1 MDILNL
7 YALIAFL
14 LICGVFYI
22 VRKIPFYVTG
32 CALII
37 AVFLWRSYLVVQRA
51 QLAEWLLAGLA
62 LILCSFG
69 LLIVRVMLIRSVSLQ
84 LLARLAGGESAAGV
98 SQDIGGRLRDMEYF
112 HLIRRGENNALTGFG
127 WFCSTVVVIFYTI
140 FRIK

>member
-7 YALIAFL
+7 YTLVTFV
-14 LICGVFYI
+14 LICAIFYF

-37 AVFLWRSYLVVQRA
+37 AVFLWRSYHVVQRA
-51 QLAEWLLAGLA
+51 QTAEWLLAGFA

-98 SQDIGGRLRDMEYF
+98 SQDIGGRLKDMEYF
-112 HLIRRGENNALTGFG
+112 QLIRRGEKNALTGFG